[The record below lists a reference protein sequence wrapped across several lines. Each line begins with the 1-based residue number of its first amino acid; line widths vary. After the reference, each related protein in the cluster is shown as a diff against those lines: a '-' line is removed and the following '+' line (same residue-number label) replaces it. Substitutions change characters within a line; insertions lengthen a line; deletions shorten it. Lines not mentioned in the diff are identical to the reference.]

1 MDFYRIQKV
10 LQDGCHDFRIT
21 RPNILFPFFL
31 GLLSSVLRI
40 YILLRAYSIFPAFL
54 FFFRGLLIN
63 IVLILVTSFT
73 VFFALLNTLEA
84 WGFRYR
90 VFLERMT
97 LITIPPMYCGSKTN
111 YNNVLASKWCF
122 HVPLGKTFRINV

>member
-1 MDFYRIQKV
+1 MGLEDDMDFYRIQKV

-31 GLLSSVLRI
+31 GLLSSVVRI
-40 YILLRAYSIFPAFL
+40 YILLRAYTIFPAFL

-84 WGFRYR
+84 WGFRYKG
-90 VFLERMT
+90 VS
-97 LITIPPMYCGSKTN
+97 GTN
-111 YNNVLASKWCF
+111 DPYNNTPNVLWFKNK
-122 HVPLGKTFRINV
+122 L